1 MVGVNVVGGGGAGV
15 ADSGDDMKTAEE
27 PSEELPE
34 EPLERPPTGLP
45 APRSKDHEKT
55 SWRAG
60 IDMPVTLVAA
70 TVTLAFLVLGVVF
83 PDRMEMVAEQVYADI
98 SREFGWVFVLSTAG
112 FVFFILYLAFSRY
125 GRVKL
130 GGREEKPAYSTFS
143 WIAMMFALG
152 VGIGLIFY
160 GAYEPVTLWAQPP
173 PGGPAPRTDQA
184 AVVGM
189 QYSIFHWA
197 LHPWAFFGVA
207 GLAFAYTTIG
217 RGRPSLVSAT
227 LRPLL
232 GRRSEGPI
240 GRGIDTWVVM
250 TTTVGNAVT
259 LGLGTLQII
268 AGLGFISSIHSST
281 LVLTVVVGLL
291 TAGFIVSAVAG
302 VDKGIKRLADLNTL
316 IAIALALFVLVIGPF
331 RFILDLL
338 SEALGGYL
346 FNFVPMSFQTGAFA
360 DGRWMQDWTI
370 FLWAWGISWAPYVG
384 SFLAKISRGRTIREY
399 VFGVLIAPSLATIVW
414 FAILGGATL
423 DLQLTGK
430 RDIASVASQSAQA
443 AFFEV
448 LNAFPLSTVTSAAV
462 VVLAGVFFISG
473 ADAGAIVLGTF
484 SSKGVDEPKKWLV
497 VAWGLLVGAVAL
509 ALLVIGGLDALQW
522 GAMIVACPFV
532 LVLVAMCV
540 GLGRELRA
548 DVESG
553 RATMVGARAWA
564 GGARASDP
572 PG

>member
-1 MVGVNVVGGGGAGV
+1 
-15 ADSGDDMKTAEE
+15 MKTVEEPAEE
-27 PSEELPE
+27 SPE
-34 EPLERPPTGLP
+34 EPLERPPTGKLVGLP
-45 APRSKDHEKT
+45 NERDET
-55 SWRAG
+55 GWRAG
-60 IDMPVTLVAA
+60 IDLPVTIVAA
-70 TVTLAFLVLGVVF
+70 TLTVAFLVVGVVF
-83 PDRMEMVAEQVYADI
+83 SDRMEVVAENVYADI
-98 SREFGWVFVLSTAG
+98 SRQFGWVFVLSTAG
-112 FVFFILYLAFSRY
+112 FVFFILYLALSRY

-130 GGREEKPAYSTFS
+130 GDPDEKPAYSTFS

-207 GLAFAYTTIG
+207 GLAFAYTTI
-217 RGRPSLVSAT
+217 RKGRPSLVSAT
-227 LRPLL
+227 LQPLL
-232 GRRSEGPI
+232 GKRSDGPI
-240 GRGIDTWVVM
+240 GRSIDTWVVM

-259 LGLGTLQII
+259 LGLGALQII
-268 AGLGFISSIHSST
+268 AGLGFISNIHSST
-281 LVLTVVVGLL
+281 VVLTIVVGLL

-302 VDKGIKRLADLNTL
+302 VDKGIKRLADFNTL
-316 IAIALALFVLVIGPF
+316 IAIALGLFILVLGPF
-331 RFILDLL
+331 RFIFDLM
-338 SEALGGYL
+338 SEAVGGYI
-346 FNFVPMSFQTGAFA
+346 FNFLPMSFQTGAFA
-360 DGRWMQDWTI
+360 DGHWMQDWTI

-423 DLQLTGK
+423 DLQLSGK

-448 LNAFPLSTVTSAAV
+448 LNAFPLSAVTSVAV
-462 VVLAGVFFISG
+462 IVLAAVFFISG

-484 SSKGVDEPKKWLV
+484 SSKGIDEPKKWLV

-532 LVLVAMCV
+532 LFLVAMCV
-540 GLGRELRA
+540 GLWKELRA
-548 DVESG
+548 DMESG
-553 RATMVGARAWA
+553 RVTMAGPRAATGRAL
-564 GGARASDP
+564 ASDP
-572 PG
+572 SG